1 MRWLWLLAVLV
12 VGWIVWSKL
21 SGRLQKG
28 QERSQLWSD
37 MTLYQRLFAQARLS
51 QDAQAPAYAARL
63 SQAAQGLG
71 LEELMQSFVQL
82 IEVLTAGADST
93 SAIEMFR
100 SVAERLDQVP
110 LMEKLLRQ
118 VQLMRSGQSSIAV
131 LDAIGAP
138 S

>member
-1 MRWLWLLAVLV
+1 MRWLWLLAVLI

-21 SGRLQKG
+21 SGRLQKR
-28 QERSQLWSD
+28 QERAQLWSD
-37 MTLYQRLFAQARLS
+37 MTLYQRLLAQARLS

-71 LEELMQSFVQL
+71 LEELMQSFAQL
-82 IEVLTAGADST
+82 LDLLMAGADPSSVVQT
-93 SAIEMFR
+93 FR

-118 VQLMRSGQSSIAV
+118 VQLMRGGQSSIAV
-131 LDAIGAP
+131 LDAIAAP